1 MNALSQSCN
10 LQKRKELAKGDFRTK
25 HTNWGHL
32 LLGIGVL
39 IGVEGPVNT
48 YLRAG
53 EIIPPHT
60 YLHNPLLG
68 VKLLK
73 IEKSCSTSAWSL
85 CLLGL
90 TLNALAMQT

>member
-1 MNALSQSCN
+1 M
-10 LQKRKELAKGDFRTK
+10 QKRKELAKGDFRTK

-53 EIIPPHT
+53 EASLPIWM
-60 YLHNPLLG
+60 
-68 VKLLK
+68 
-73 IEKSCSTSAWSL
+73 SAHSSVMHAKHWGKAAARPGDCCICVCIGSL
-85 CLLGL
+85 
-90 TLNALAMQT
+90 